1 MLELVEEINRLI
13 KSVSRTA
20 YQRMLLPAPAEY
32 HAKGWSSRGAR
43 QQIGEIRTF
52 TVDPQKA
59 RDFEIDSNIAG

>member
-20 YQRMLLPAPAEY
+20 YQRMLLPETAEN